1 MPYPNVANALQLAIQ
16 NKHVDNIRRV
26 VWRVTNV
33 GIQELDLL
41 AVVFLTVPSYDYL
54 IVCPKP
60 HSDREGY
67 WCSVCLT
74 PSPNSTTPTALRASR
89 VALDLSL
96 AFVGT

>member
-16 NKHVDNIRRV
+16 NKHVDNIRQV

-33 GIQELDLL
+33 GIQGLDLL
-41 AVVFLTVPSYDYL
+41 AVVFLTVHL

-89 VALDLSL
+89 VAL
-96 AFVGT
+96 T